1 MPFSDPL
8 AGEGDA
14 EHAPPRLAQTS
25 LSPSASPR
33 DRTAPANRDLTLGH
47 KPEDDVPFR
56 RTLGLT
62 VGALGVVFGDIGTSP
77 LYAMRESALALGG
90 HAASAFAVYGAVSL
104 IFWALIVVVSIK
116 YVGFI
121 MRADNNGEGGVMAL
135 AALAHRSPVNRKI
148 KTAIGIAALMGLALF
163 YGDGMLTPAIS
174 VLSAVEGL
182 GESESFKAWILPIT
196 LIILVGLFLV
206 QSRGTEKIGKVFGP
220 VMVLWF
226 IILAV
231 LGLIAI
237 AREPQIIAAANP
249 IYAIRLFAR
258 EPWTAF
264 VALGSVVLAVTG
276 CEALYADMG
285 HFGSK
290 AIRWAWIYFA
300 FPALVL
306 NYFGQGALLL
316 SNPGAAP
323 LLFYALVP
331 NWLHY
336 PMVALATIA
345 TIIASQA
352 VISGVFSITRQA
364 VQLGQLP
371 RMEIRHTSAV
381 EMGQIYVPKSNA
393 MLAVGVVLIVLIFK
407 TSDSLAAAYGIAV
420 TGVMVI
426 STALV
431 AVVAKYRWK
440 WKMPAV
446 LAVFGVLGLIDVA
459 FMSSNALKIVQGGWL
474 PLAVAGATFVIM
486 DTWRMGRRVHM
497 DAMRDNALAL
507 DLFLGRADKFS
518 QRIAGT
524 AVFLSTRPDVVPN
537 AMLHSLKHYKVLH
550 ERVVIC
556 TVSVAAKPVVAKA
569 KRVMVDKLGKGFFV
583 VRISYGF
590 FETPDIP
597 EALTNARAQGLAIEP
612 EATTYFL
619 GRETLVPG
627 EHPSMPRWR
636 VGLYMWLASNALSP
650 ARFYHLPPGR
660 VVELGTQVS
669 I

>member
-1 MPFSDPL
+1 L
-8 AGEGDA
+8 KQE
-14 EHAPPRLAQTS
+14 T
-25 LSPSASPR
+25 
-33 DRTAPANRDLTLGH
+33 
-47 KPEDDVPFR
+47 DVPFR

-62 VGALGVVFGDIGTSP
+62 LGALGVVFGDIGTSP

-90 HAASAFAVYGAVSL
+90 HAANPAAVYGALSL
-104 IFWALIVVVSIK
+104 IFWALVIVVTIK

-135 AALAHRSPVNRKI
+135 AALAHRAPVSRPI
-148 KTAIGIAALMGLALF
+148 KTAIGLAALMGLALF

-182 GESESFKAWILPIT
+182 GASDAFKPWVMPIT
-196 LIILVGLFLV
+196 LVILVVLFLL
-206 QSRGTEKIGKVFGP
+206 QNRGTERIGKVFGP

-226 IILAV
+226 VVMAV
-231 LGLIAI
+231 LGGVEIAKQ
-237 AREPQIIAAANP
+237 PQILSAANP
-249 IYAIRLFAR
+249 AYALALFVT

-285 HFGSK
+285 HFGAK
-290 AIRWAWIYFA
+290 AIRWAWLYFA

-316 SNPGAAP
+316 ADPSSAP
-323 LLFYALVP
+323 FLFYALVP
-331 NWLHY
+331 DWLHY
-336 PMVALATIA
+336 PMVVLATIA

-352 VISGVFSITRQA
+352 VISGVFSITQQA

-371 RMEIRHTSAV
+371 RMEIRHTSAQ
-381 EMGQIYVPKSNA
+381 EMGQIYVPRSNA

-407 TSDSLAAAYGIAV
+407 SSEALAAAYGIAV

-431 AVVAKYRWK
+431 AVVARYRWN
-440 WKMPAV
+440 WKRSTVIAI
-446 LAVFGVLGLIDVA
+446 FGALGLIDIA
-459 FMSSNALKIVQGGWL
+459 FMGSNVLKITQGGWL
-474 PLAVAGATFVIM
+474 PLVVAGATFVVM
-486 DTWRMGRRVHM
+486 DTWRMGRRVHL
-497 DAMRDNALAL
+497 DVMRDNALAL
-507 DLFLGRADKFS
+507 DLFLERADKFS
-518 QRIAGT
+518 QRVAGT
-524 AVFLSTRPDVVPN
+524 AVFLSPRLDVAPN
-537 AMLHSLKHYKVLH
+537 PLLHSLKHYKVLH

-556 TVSVAAKPVVAKA
+556 SVATADTPYVSKA
-569 KRVMVDKLGKGFFV
+569 KRITVDKLGKGFFA

-597 EALTNARAQGLAIEP
+597 AALALGRAQGLALEQDS
-612 EATTYFL
+612 TTYFL

-627 EHPSMPRWR
+627 EKPSMKRWR
-636 VGLYMWLASNALSP
+636 VALYMWLASNALSP
-650 ARFYHLPPGR
+650 ARFYQLPPGR

>member
-1 MPFSDPL
+1 MKQDIKAPL
-8 AGEGDA
+8 G
-14 EHAPPRLAQTS
+14 RS
-25 LSPSASPR
+25 LK
-33 DRTAPANRDLTLGH
+33 RDLALTL
-47 KPEDDVPFR
+47 
-56 RTLGLT
+56 
-62 VGALGVVFGDIGTSP
+62 GALGVVFGDIGTSP
-77 LYAMRESALALGG
+77 LYAMRESALAVGG
-90 HAASAFAVYGAVSL
+90 HAASQAAVYGALSL
-104 IFWALIVVVSIK
+104 IFWALVIVVTLK

-135 AALAHRSPVNRKI
+135 AALAHRAPVSRPA
-148 KTAIGIAALMGLALF
+148 KTAIGVAALLGLALF

-174 VLSAVEGL
+174 VLSAMEGL
-182 GESESFKAWILPIT
+182 GVSDTFKTWIVPLT
-196 LIILVGLFLV
+196 LAILVALFLM
-206 QSRGTEKIGKVFGP
+206 QSRGTDKIGKVFGP
-220 VMVLWF
+220 IMVLWF
-226 IILAV
+226 IVLAV
-231 LGLIAI
+231 LGALEIVKQ
-237 AREPQIIAAANP
+237 PQI
-249 IYAIRLFAR
+249 LFAADPR
-258 EPWTAF
+258 YAFALFRTEPWTAF

-285 HFGSK
+285 HFGAR
-290 AIRWAWIYFA
+290 AIRWAWLYVA

-316 SNPGAAP
+316 SNPNAAP
-323 LLFYALVP
+323 FLFYAMVP

-336 PMVALATIA
+336 PMVVLATIA

-371 RMEIRHTSAV
+371 RMEIRHTSAA
-381 EMGQIYVPKSNA
+381 ERGQIYVPKSNA

-431 AVVAKYRWK
+431 AVVARYRWH
-440 WKMPAV
+440 WKRSSVIA
-446 LAVFGVLGLIDVA
+446 LFGTLGLIDLA

-474 PLAVAGATFVIM
+474 PLAVAGATFVVM
-486 DTWRMGRRVHM
+486 DTWRIGRRVHLE
-497 DAMRDNALAL
+497 AMRDNALAL
-507 DLFLGRADKFS
+507 DLFLDRADKFS

-524 AVFLSTRPDVVPN
+524 AVFLSPRLDVVPN
-537 AMLHSLKHYKVLH
+537 PLLHSLKHYKVLH

-556 TVSVAAKPVVAKA
+556 TVTVADTPVVSKA
-569 KRVMVDKLGKGFFV
+569 KRITVDKLGKGFFA

-597 EALTNARAQGLAIEP
+597 EAMALARAQGLALEP
-612 EATTYFL
+612 DATTYFL

-627 EHPSMPRWR
+627 EKPSMKSWR
-636 VGLYMWLASNALSP
+636 VAIYMWLASNALSP

>member
-1 MPFSDPL
+1 L
-8 AGEGDA
+8 KQAA
-14 EHAPPRLAQTS
+14 
-25 LSPSASPR
+25 
-33 DRTAPANRDLTLGH
+33 
-47 KPEDDVPFR
+47 DVPFH

-62 VGALGVVFGDIGTSP
+62 LGALGVVFGDIGTSP
-77 LYAMRESALALGG
+77 LYAMRETALAAGG
-90 HAASAFAVYGAVSL
+90 HAATQVAVFGAVSL
-104 IFWALIVVVSIK
+104 IFWALVIVVMVK

-135 AALAHRSPVNRKI
+135 AALAHRAPVSRPA
-148 KTAIGIAALMGLALF
+148 KTAIGVAALMGLALF

-182 GESESFKAWILPIT
+182 GASDAFKPWIMPIT
-196 LIILVGLFLV
+196 LIILIVLFAL
-206 QSRGTEKIGKVFGP
+206 QNRGTERIGKVFGP

-231 LGLIAI
+231 LGVIAI
-237 AREPQIIAAANP
+237 AKQPHILAAANP
-249 IYAIRLFAR
+249 AYAIALFVT

-264 VALGSVVLAVTG
+264 VALGSVVLSVTG

-285 HFGSK
+285 HFGAK
-290 AIRWAWIYFA
+290 AIRWAWLYFA

-316 SNPGAAP
+316 TNPSAAP
-323 LLFYALVP
+323 FLFYALVP

-371 RMEIRHTSAV
+371 RMEIRHTSAQ

-407 TSDSLAAAYGIAV
+407 SSEALAAAYGIAV

-431 AVVAKYRWK
+431 AVVARYRWN
-440 WKMPAV
+440 WKRSTVIAI
-446 LAVFGVLGLIDVA
+446 FGLLGLIDVA
-459 FMSSNALKIVQGGWL
+459 FMGSNALKIVQGGWL
-474 PLAVAGATFVIM
+474 PLVVAGATFIVM
-486 DTWRMGRRVHM
+486 DTWRMGRRVHL

-507 DLFLGRADKFS
+507 DLFLERADKYN
-518 QRIAGT
+518 QRVAGT
-524 AVFLSTRPDVVPN
+524 AVFLSPRLDTAPN
-537 AMLHSLKHYKVLH
+537 PLLHSLKHYKVLH

-556 TVSVAAKPVVAKA
+556 SVTTADTPYVSKA
-569 KRVMVDKLGKGFFV
+569 KRITVDKLGKGFFA

-597 EALTNARAQGLAIEP
+597 AALALGRAQGLALEP
-612 EATTYFL
+612 ESTTYFL

-627 EHPSMPRWR
+627 EKPSMKRWR
-636 VGLYMWLASNALSP
+636 VALYMWLASNAQSP
-650 ARFYHLPPGR
+650 ARFYQLPPGR

>member
-1 MPFSDPL
+1 MNPDV
-8 AGEGDA
+8 
-14 EHAPPRLAQTS
+14 
-25 LSPSASPR
+25 
-33 DRTAPANRDLTLGH
+33 
-47 KPEDDVPFR
+47 KVPFR
-56 RTLGLT
+56 RTLSLT
-62 VGALGVVFGDIGTSP
+62 LGALGVVFGDIGTSP
-77 LYAMRESALALGG
+77 LYAMRESALAVGG
-90 HAASAFAVYGAVSL
+90 HAASQAAVFGALSL
-104 IFWALIVVVSIK
+104 IFWALVVVVTIK
-116 YVGFI
+116 YVVFI
-121 MRADNNGEGGVMAL
+121 MRAGNNGEGGVMAL
-135 AALAHRSPVNRKI
+135 AALAHRAPVPRAA
-148 KTAIGIAALMGLALF
+148 KTAIGVAALMGLALF

-182 GESESFKAWILPIT
+182 GASEAFKPWILPVT
-196 LIILVGLFLV
+196 LVILVGLFLV
-206 QSRGTEKIGKVFGP
+206 QSRGTDKIGKVFGP

-226 IILAV
+226 IVLAV
-231 LGLIAI
+231 LGTLEIIKQPQILFAADPRYAI
-237 AREPQIIAAANP
+237 A
-249 IYAIRLFAR
+249 LFAT

-285 HFGSK
+285 HFGAK
-290 AIRWAWIYFA
+290 AIRWAWLYFA

-323 LLFYALVP
+323 FLFYAMVP
-331 NWLHY
+331 SWLHY

-371 RMEIRHTSAV
+371 RMEIRHTSAA

-407 TSDSLAAAYGIAV
+407 TSESLAAAYGIAV

-431 AVVAKYRWK
+431 AVVARYRWN
-440 WKMPAV
+440 WKRSSV
-446 LAVFGVLGLIDVA
+446 ILVFGALGLIDLA
-459 FMSSNALKIVQGGWL
+459 FMSSNALKLFQGGWL
-474 PLAVAGATFVIM
+474 PLAVAGVTFVVM
-486 DTWRMGRRVHM
+486 DTWRIGRRVHL
-497 DAMRDNALAL
+497 DAIRDSALAL
-507 DLFLGRADKFS
+507 DLFLERADKFS

-524 AVFLSTRPDVVPN
+524 AVFLSPRLDAVPN
-537 AMLHSLKHYKVLH
+537 ALLHSLKHYKVLH

-556 TVSVAAKPVVAKA
+556 NVAVADTPYVSKARRVTVN
-569 KRVMVDKLGKGFFV
+569 KLGKGFFAV
-583 VRISYGF
+583 KISYGF
-590 FETPDIP
+590 FETPDVP
-597 EALTNARAQGLAIEP
+597 EVLMLARAQGLALEP
-612 EATTYFL
+612 DATTYFL

-627 EHPSMPRWR
+627 EKPSMKSWR
-636 VGLYMWLASNALSP
+636 VSLYMWLASNALSP

>member
-1 MPFSDPL
+1 LKQD
-8 AGEGDA
+8 
-14 EHAPPRLAQTS
+14 T
-25 LSPSASPR
+25 
-33 DRTAPANRDLTLGH
+33 N
-47 KPEDDVPFR
+47 VPFR

-62 VGALGVVFGDIGTSP
+62 LGALGVVFGDIGTSP
-77 LYAMRESALALGG
+77 LYAMRESALAVGG
-90 HAASAFAVYGAVSL
+90 HAASPAAVYGALSL
-104 IFWALIVVVSIK
+104 IFWALVVVVTVK

-135 AALAHRSPVNRKI
+135 AALAHRAPVSRRA
-148 KTAIGIAALMGLALF
+148 KTAIGVAALMGLALF

-174 VLSAVEGL
+174 VLSAMEGL
-182 GESESFKAWILPIT
+182 GASEAFKPWIMPIT
-196 LIILVGLFLV
+196 LVILVLLFLL
-206 QSRGTEKIGKVFGP
+206 QNRGTEKIGRVFGP
-220 VMVLWF
+220 VMVVWF
-226 IILAV
+226 IVLAV
-231 LGLIAI
+231 LGGLEIAKQ
-237 AREPQIIAAANP
+237 PQILLAANP
-249 IYAIRLFAR
+249 VYAFRLFAT

-290 AIRWAWIYFA
+290 AIRWAWLYFA

-316 SNPGAAP
+316 SNPSAAP
-323 LLFYALVP
+323 FLFYALVP
-331 NWLHY
+331 GWLHY

-352 VISGVFSITRQA
+352 VISGVFSITQQA

-371 RMEIRHTSAV
+371 RMEIRHTSAE
-381 EMGQIYVPKSNA
+381 EMGQIYVPRSNA

-407 TSDSLAAAYGIAV
+407 SSDSLAAAYGIAV

-426 STALV
+426 STTLV
-431 AVVAKYRWK
+431 AVVARYRWN
-440 WKMPAV
+440 WKRSTVIAI
-446 LAVFGVLGLIDVA
+446 FGALGLIDVA
-459 FMSSNALKIVQGGWL
+459 FMGSNALKIIQGGWL
-474 PLAVAGATFVIM
+474 PLAVAGATFVVM
-486 DTWRMGRRVHM
+486 DTWRRGRRVHL

-524 AVFLSTRPDVVPN
+524 ALFLSPRLDAVPN
-537 AMLHSLKHYKVLH
+537 ALLHSLKHYKVLH
-550 ERVVIC
+550 ERVVLC
-556 TVSVAAKPVVAKA
+556 NVTVADMPYVSKA
-569 KRVMVDKLGKGFFV
+569 KRVTVDKLGKGFFA

-597 EALTNARAQGLAIEP
+597 SALALARAQGLALEP
-612 EATTYFL
+612 DSTTYFL

-627 EHPSMPRWR
+627 EKPSMKRWR
-636 VGLYMWLASNALSP
+636 VTLYMWLASNALSP
-650 ARFYHLPPGR
+650 ARFYQLPPGR

>member
-1 MPFSDPL
+1 L
-8 AGEGDA
+8 KQDA
-14 EHAPPRLAQTS
+14 
-25 LSPSASPR
+25 
-33 DRTAPANRDLTLGH
+33 N
-47 KPEDDVPFR
+47 VPFR

-104 IFWALIVVVSIK
+104 IFWTLVVVVSIK
-116 YVGFI
+116 YVGLI

-135 AALAHRSPVNRKI
+135 AALAHRAPVSRAA
-148 KTAIGIAALMGLALF
+148 KTAIGVAALLGLALF

-174 VLSAVEGL
+174 VLSAMEGL
-182 GESESFKAWILPIT
+182 GASETFKPWIMPIT
-196 LIILVGLFLV
+196 LVILVALFLV
-206 QSRGTEKIGKVFGP
+206 QNRGTEKIGKVFGP

-226 IILAV
+226 IVLAV
-231 LGLIAI
+231 LGAISI
-237 AREPQIIAAANP
+237 ARNPQILAAANP
-249 IYAIRLFAR
+249 IYAINLFIR
-258 EPWTAF
+258 EPWAAF
-264 VALGSVVLAVTG
+264 VALGSVVLSVTG

-285 HFGSK
+285 HFGSR

-300 FPALVL
+300 FPALIL

-316 SNPGAAP
+316 SDPSAASF
-323 LLFYALVP
+323 LFYALVP
-331 NWLHY
+331 GWLHY

-371 RMEIRHTSAV
+371 RMEIRHTSAA

-407 TSDSLAAAYGIAV
+407 SSDALAAAYGIAV

-431 AVVAKYRWK
+431 AVVARYRWK
-440 WKMPAV
+440 WSKPAV
-446 LAVFGVLGLIDVA
+446 IALFGILGLIDIA

-486 DTWRMGRRVHM
+486 DTWRMGRRVHL

-507 DLFLGRADKFS
+507 DLFLDRADKFS

-524 AVFLSTRPDVVPN
+524 AVFLSPRIDVVPN
-537 AMLHSLKHYKVLH
+537 ALLHSLKHYKVLH
-550 ERVVIC
+550 ERVVLC
-556 TVSVAAKPVVAKA
+556 TVHVADKPVVSKA
-569 KRVMVDKLGKGFFV
+569 HRVTVDKLGKGFFA
-583 VRISYGF
+583 VRINYGF

-597 EALTNARAQGLAIEP
+597 EALASARAQGLALEP
-612 EATTYFL
+612 DATTYFL

-627 EHPSMPRWR
+627 EKPSMKKWR

>member
-1 MPFSDPL
+1 LKQD
-8 AGEGDA
+8 
-14 EHAPPRLAQTS
+14 T
-25 LSPSASPR
+25 
-33 DRTAPANRDLTLGH
+33 N
-47 KPEDDVPFR
+47 VPFR

-62 VGALGVVFGDIGTSP
+62 LGALGVVFGDIGTSP
-77 LYAMRESALALGG
+77 LYAMRESALAVGG
-90 HAASAFAVYGAVSL
+90 HAASPAAVYGALSL
-104 IFWALIVVVSIK
+104 IFWALVVVVTVK

-135 AALAHRSPVNRKI
+135 AALAHRAPVSRRA
-148 KTAIGIAALMGLALF
+148 KTAIGVAALMGLALF

-174 VLSAVEGL
+174 VLSAMEGL
-182 GESESFKAWILPIT
+182 GASEAFKPWIMPIT
-196 LIILVGLFLV
+196 LVILVLLFLL
-206 QSRGTEKIGKVFGP
+206 QNRGTEKIGRVFGP
-220 VMVLWF
+220 VMVVWF
-226 IILAV
+226 IVLAV
-231 LGLIAI
+231 LGGLEIAKQ
-237 AREPQIIAAANP
+237 PQILLAANP
-249 IYAIRLFAR
+249 VYAFRLFAT

-290 AIRWAWIYFA
+290 AIRWAWLYFA

-316 SNPGAAP
+316 SNPSAAP
-323 LLFYALVP
+323 FLFYALVP
-331 NWLHY
+331 GWLHY

-352 VISGVFSITRQA
+352 VISGVFSITQQA

-371 RMEIRHTSAV
+371 RMEIRHTSAE
-381 EMGQIYVPKSNA
+381 EMGQIYVPRSNA

-407 TSDSLAAAYGIAV
+407 SSDSLAAAYGIAV

-426 STALV
+426 STTLV
-431 AVVAKYRWK
+431 AVVARYRWN
-440 WKMPAV
+440 WKRSTVIAI
-446 LAVFGVLGLIDVA
+446 FGALGLIDVA
-459 FMSSNALKIVQGGWL
+459 FMGSNALKIIQGGWL
-474 PLAVAGATFVIM
+474 PLAVAGATFVVM
-486 DTWRMGRRVHM
+486 DTWRRGRRVHL

-524 AVFLSTRPDVVPN
+524 ALFLSPRLDAVPN
-537 AMLHSLKHYKVLH
+537 ALLHSLKHYKVLH
-550 ERVVIC
+550 ERVVLC
-556 TVSVAAKPVVAKA
+556 NVTVADMPYVSKA
-569 KRVMVDKLGKGFFV
+569 KRVTVDKLGKGFFA

-597 EALTNARAQGLAIEP
+597 GALALARAQGLALEP
-612 EATTYFL
+612 DSTTYFL

-627 EHPSMPRWR
+627 EKPSMKRWR
-636 VGLYMWLASNALSP
+636 VTLYMWLASNALSP
-650 ARFYHLPPGR
+650 ARFYQLPPGR